1 MFCNRSI
8 PQSVLPDMR
17 TITYQGSRDE
27 SCTGQWGAVDRLTVG
42 PSQFPDTLFYLSNV
56 AGYRFHHLSGADW
69 ERPQMGQDGAGT
81 YPSCQRRSRSAA
93 CISATTLS
101 RLFFS
106 VLTTTL
112 PRLPVVQSERAAS
125 AAALEPCCKEVPGA
139 RALRHDARSRAYTQ
153 SPRLRPRIS
162 TAPVPTREASRTR
175 SGRTSIMIGA
185 LTNAK

>member
-1 MFCNRSI
+1 
-8 PQSVLPDMR
+8 MR

-153 SPRLRPRIS
+153 SPRLRRS
-162 TAPVPTREASRTR
+162 TLHLPSLREGIAHPLG
-175 SGRTSIMIGA
+175 GRTVKESNS
-185 LTNAK
+185 LLEFTL